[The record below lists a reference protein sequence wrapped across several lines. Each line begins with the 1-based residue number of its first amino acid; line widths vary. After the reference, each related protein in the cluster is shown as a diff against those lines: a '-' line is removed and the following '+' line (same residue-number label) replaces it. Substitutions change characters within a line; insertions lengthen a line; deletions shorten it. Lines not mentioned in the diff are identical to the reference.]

1 MRVMVLAA
9 SLAAFSA
16 SAQSPPP
23 VFATGDPALWGRATR
38 IVEPE
43 FPPRALAEG
52 RTGSIDVRGR
62 VSPLGILQ
70 DIEYSP
76 DNPQSGVFIDPVR
89 RAIRDWEFQ
98 PPLGRDCQP
107 SEERVTNRIW
117 FEIAAGKPK
126 VSVSLVRASTPGDPA
141 VLTPLHR
148 EEPIYPTS
156 MRRGNTEAVVF
167 TRVRVNT
174 AGEVVSV
181 EPHAYPRRRGTS
193 VREFEHEVIRAL
205 TQWRYPQAPASAPD
219 ASRVVCYDLRF
230 RLSD

>member
-1 MRVMVLAA
+1 LVCVFAACAALAA
-9 SLAAFSA
+9 AAQ
-16 SAQSPPP
+16 AQRDAF
-23 VFATGDPALWGRATR
+23 VTGDPALWGRATR

-43 FPPRALAEG
+43 FPARALAEG
-52 RTGSIDVRGR
+52 RTGYIDVRGR

-98 PPLGRDCQP
+98 PPVGRDCQP

-117 FEIAAGKPK
+117 FEIAEGKPK
-126 VSVSLVRASTPGDPA
+126 VSVSLVRSPAPGDPA
-141 VLTPLHR
+141 MLQPVHR
-148 EEPIYPTS
+148 EDPIYPSS
-156 MRRGNTEAVVF
+156 MRRSNTEAVVF
-167 TRVRVNT
+167 TRVRVNA

-193 VREFEHEVIRAL
+193 MREFQHEVIRAL
-205 TQWRYPQAPASAPD
+205 TQWRYPPAPESD
-219 ASRVVCYDLRF
+219 SSRVVCYDLRF
-230 RLSD
+230 KLSD